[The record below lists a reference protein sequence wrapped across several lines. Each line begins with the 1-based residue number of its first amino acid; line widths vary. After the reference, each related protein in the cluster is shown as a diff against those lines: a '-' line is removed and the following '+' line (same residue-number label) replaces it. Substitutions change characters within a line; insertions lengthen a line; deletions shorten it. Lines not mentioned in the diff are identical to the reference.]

1 MAPTAAKKPQ
11 NKTEPTTQTT
21 SWADRVKVSDSSTRY
36 TLDPIPQQ
44 ERGCHLVITEDM
56 FTEQAEQWS
65 RCMVGFFPG
74 YRMNYHAVNKIA
86 SRVWR
91 SKGLED
97 VRTTASGFIIFRFKT
112 EDQMLKIIERGPWL
126 FGGKAIILQQ
136 WHPHF
141 IFDKSKISKLP
152 VWVRLHGLPF
162 PLWSRKGLSLVASM
176 VGRPLACDEATFTSS
191 RLDFA
196 RVCVELD
203 AKLPFVHHFNITTPL
218 SEDPLHI
225 EVEYEWKPTRCPK
238 CLRFGHAC
246 KVEEVPKVAKPN
258 TDVEAVLALTEVEGG
273 QVASQGANPNPP
285 ATLDGTSGKKLSH
298 DQKAP
303 PRADDEASRIVVS
316 KGDADLTIMKGNKS
330 HNKHHQVIPVMDP
343 NHPLDAGTL
352 GSTKGN
358 GKDPVASSWNPK
370 EPITLLKRTGDC
382 SEDEEMRASEYSTG
396 EVSGTKEVRHICT
409 VNMMASL
416 QSQSVEKDSDDNV
429 VDSSQL
435 ECNLDNR
442 DTSPSSFTKVKKKK
456 GGKKKNKEAHRL

>member
-1 MAPTAAKKPQ
+1 MAPSADKKPQ
-11 NKTEPTTQTT
+11 NKTAPTNQTT

-44 ERGCHLVITEDM
+44 ERGCHLVITDDM

-112 EDQMLKIIERGPWL
+112 EDQMLEILERGPWL

-162 PLWSRKGLSLVASM
+162 PLWSRKGLSMVASM

-218 SEDPLHI
+218 SKDPLRI
-225 EVEYEWKPTRCPK
+225 EVEYEWKPTRCAK

-246 KVEEVPKVAKPN
+246 NVGEN
-258 TDVEAVLALTEVEGG
+258 TNITKDVGTALALTVMEGG
-273 QVASQGANPNPP
+273 QVTSQEANPTPP
-285 ATLDGTSGKKLSH
+285 ATLDGAPGKTMNH
-298 DQKAP
+298 DPKSLHEMASATFDGI
-303 PRADDEASRIVVS
+303 PRADDDTPRIVTS
-316 KGDADLTIMKGNKS
+316 KGVVDPKMMKCNKS
-330 HNKHHQVIPVMDP
+330 HNKQQLDKPTVEL
-343 NHPLDAGTL
+343 NHPLDDGILGTK
-352 GSTKGN
+352 KGT

-370 EPITLLKRTGDC
+370 EPFTLLKRNGEC
-382 SEDEEMRASEYSTG
+382 SEDDEMR
-396 EVSGTKEVRHICT
+396 
-409 VNMMASL
+409 
-416 QSQSVEKDSDDNV
+416 
-429 VDSSQL
+429 
-435 ECNLDNR
+435 
-442 DTSPSSFTKVKKKK
+442 VK
-456 GGKKKNKEAHRL
+456 